1 MVESSGYDERAWV
14 DPYGS
19 IHSDQMHLEERYRRV
34 DHDNLEFSLTLT
46 DPKAYVGAWGGKKLN
61 LKLMNSSQQIQK
73 GLWGKR
79 PDWTAYGDMREE
91 YCVYSIER
99 TFWQGRPLGVV
110 GGDDKK

>member
-1 MVESSGYDERAWV
+1 
-14 DPYGS
+14 
-19 IHSDQMHLEERYRRV
+19 MHLEERYKRL

-46 DPKAYVGAWGGKKLN
+46 DPKAYTGVWGGKKLK

-79 PDWTAYGDMREE
+79 PDGTTYGDMREE

-99 TFWQGRPLGVV
+99 SFWEGRPLGGI
-110 GGDDKK
+110 GGEDKK